1 MNEGGGAIRTIVV
14 GLDGSVG
21 SAAALRWAI
30 GLALA
35 LDAEIVAAHVFQLP
49 GSTGHGGAVAEIPY
63 EESWRAVVREAF
75 RVEWAAPLE
84 TSGVPHRLVFAEGR
98 AGPELLSVAEREQAG
113 LIVTGHRGVD
123 AASELIV
130 GSVTQHLAH
139 HTRRCPLAVV
149 PRGDDARPSGPPSRT
164 P

>member
-1 MNEGGGAIRTIVV
+1 MIGGGAIRTIVV
-14 GLDGSVG
+14 GLDASDG

-49 GSTGHGGAVAEIPY
+49 GATGRGGGAVAEIPY

-84 TSGVPHRLVFAEGR
+84 TSGIPHRLVFAEGR
-98 AGPELLSVAEREQAG
+98 AGPELLNVAERERAD

-123 AASELIV
+123 AASDPIV
-130 GSVTQHLAH
+130 GSVTQHLVH
-139 HTRRCPLAVV
+139 HTRRCPLVVV
-149 PRGDDARPSGPPSRT
+149 PRDQDPGPDRGEP
-164 P
+164 